1 MIQANDNANSSRLS
15 DSSRPADTSVEM
27 SAEISA
33 EMSAEMSADMSVAA
47 DPPELTNGGESPE
60 QSTADAPPPDFLA
73 LVRYGRVPQVARFGL
88 NAELR
93 DALLRVDRR
102 LPEVVVQTDRGEEV
116 GALLEVIRPGLLTE
130 NPSVT
135 GDLRRLATQDDCSRA
150 AANSRDADAEF
161 FDWQQRIADWDL
173 QLQVIDMEWTLE
185 RDNVILY
192 VLNDQNAETTRLAL
206 LAAAGGYGIIHVQ
219 PVNADGIDYAASGG
233 GGCGSGGCGSGG
245 CGSGH

>member
-1 MIQANDNANSSRLS
+1 MSSELQPS
-15 DSSRPADTSVEM
+15 QMTDAAV
-27 SAEISA
+27 SAEQTT
-33 EMSAEMSADMSVAA
+33 
-47 DPPELTNGGESPE
+47 P
-60 QSTADAPPPDFLA
+60 DAPPPDFLA

-88 NAELR
+88 SGALR
-93 DALLRVDRR
+93 DTLLSVDRR
-102 LPEVVVQTDRGEEV
+102 LPDVVVQTDRGEEV

-130 NPSVT
+130 NPSIT
-135 GDLRRLATQDDCSRA
+135 GDLLRLATESDRSRA
-150 AANSRDADAEF
+150 AENSRDADTEF

-173 QLQVIDMEWTLE
+173 QLQVIDMEWTLD

-219 PVNADGIDYAASGG
+219 PVNADGIDYAATGGG

-245 CGSGH
+245 CGTGH